1 MTARSKQG
9 SARMR
14 KLIVTGLGSG
24 YLPIA
29 PGTWGSAAVAAI
41 FLLVAWGC
49 GGLWYCVGAAM
60 LAVAAVA
67 SVACLALGRYAEAE
81 FGTKDPRQC
90 TIDEWAGQAVAYL
103 FLPLGEGL
111 GDYLLVAAAAFVAF
125 RLFDIIKPP
134 PAHLAERLGG
144 GAGILIDDLVAGV
157 YANVACQLVL
167 RLWVGW

>member
-1 MTARSKQG
+1 
-9 SARMR
+9 MR

-49 GGLWYCVGAAM
+49 GGSWLCVGAAM
-60 LAVAAVA
+60 LAVAAAA
-67 SVACLALGRYAEAE
+67 SVACVVLGRYAEAE
-81 FGTKDPRQC
+81 FGKKDPRQC

-111 GDYLLVAAAAFVAF
+111 RDYLLVAAAAFVAF

-134 PAHLAERLGG
+134 PARLAERLGG